1 MTGESVRRVPVRRI
15 LFGLI
20 LLLLL
25 VMLAG
30 PVLYLMFILIAGL
43 FLSN

>member
-1 MTGESVRRVPVRRI
+1 MTRESVRRVPVRRI
-15 LFGLI
+15 LFELI
-20 LLLLL
+20 FLLLL

>member
-1 MTGESVRRVPVRRI
+1 MTRESVRRVPVRRI